1 MVKTISLFDMTGVEC
16 MLFDALD
23 IDCQYSS
30 RFLLGRESIFSGAS
44 NSAKAKDSLFI
55 RHFIVDGYS

>member
-1 MVKTISLFDMTGVEC
+1 

-30 RFLLGRESIFSGAS
+30 RSLLGRESIFSGAS